1 VTAAPYR
8 LRAELG
14 ALLVCA
20 VMLPLL
26 SGCSVY
32 QRVFHHGGNKNF
44 VGCTERPF
52 AGNADSRPALKVPEG
67 MSAPD
72 TRNAVKIPALSTPD
86 PHTGKAKTEPCLAQ
100 PPNFFAQPL
109 PLEQPKSKKSSQPAN
124 PPAPAPAPATAP
136 APAPATTPAPAPA
149 TTSSPAPALPA
160 APPAPAAP
168 TTPVTPA
175 PDAPSPSPAPPA
187 TTAPATTGPG

>member
-1 VTAAPYR
+1 MTAALYR
-8 LRAELG
+8 LRAERG
-14 ALLVCA
+14 ALLACA

-32 QRVFHHGGNKNF
+32 QRVFHHGGSKNF

-72 TRNAVKIPALSTPD
+72 TRNAVKIPSLSTPD

-109 PLEQPKSKKSSQPAN
+109 PLEQPRSKKSRHPAN
-124 PPAPAPAPATAP
+124 PPATIPEPAVP
-136 APAPATTPAPAPA
+136 
-149 TTSSPAPALPA
+149 
-160 APPAPAAP
+160 
-168 TTPVTPA
+168 
-175 PDAPSPSPAPPA
+175 PAPPA